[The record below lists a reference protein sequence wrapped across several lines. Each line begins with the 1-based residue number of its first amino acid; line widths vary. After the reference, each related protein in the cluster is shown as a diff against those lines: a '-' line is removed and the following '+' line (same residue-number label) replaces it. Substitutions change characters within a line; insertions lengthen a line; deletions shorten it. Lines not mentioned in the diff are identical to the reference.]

1 MTERYIIKYTKRKT
15 LGLYI
20 TKDAI
25 IEARVP
31 LGTSKKI
38 IADFVK
44 KHKVWIEEH
53 YAPVKAQV
61 EQREDF
67 TLKFGDQLVFL
78 GKSYPLVAVDE
89 KNTGFNGKCFYA
101 YGLLTPQG
109 IIKEVVR
116 IYRYLAKKVLTHQVE
131 EISHQMNLKPSVV
144 KINGAKSRWGSC
156 SSKGNLNFSWYL
168 VMADEDTMNYV
179 VVHELA
185 HLREMNHSPKF
196 WKIVEGLLPNY
207 KQEKKK
213 LKELQLTLGTQSWE

>member
-1 MTERYIIKYTKRKT
+1 MTEKYTIKYTKRKT

-31 LGTSKKI
+31 VGTSPKI
-38 IADFVK
+38 IQDFVT
-44 KHKVWIEEH
+44 KHRAWIEEH

-61 EQREDF
+61 DQREEF
-67 TLKFGDQLVFL
+67 KLKFGDHLWFL
-78 GKSYPLVAVDE
+78 GKSYPLVAIDE

-101 YGLLTPQG
+101 YGLLDPQG
-109 IIKEVVR
+109 IINAVVR
-116 IYRYLAKKVLTHQVE
+116 TYRHLAKKVLTHQVE
-131 EISHQMNLKPSVV
+131 EISHHMRLKPSAV

-185 HLREMNHSPKF
+185 HLLEMNHSSKF
-196 WKIVEGLLPNY
+196 WKIVEDILPNY

-213 LKELQLTLGTQSWE
+213 LKELQLTLSTQKWE